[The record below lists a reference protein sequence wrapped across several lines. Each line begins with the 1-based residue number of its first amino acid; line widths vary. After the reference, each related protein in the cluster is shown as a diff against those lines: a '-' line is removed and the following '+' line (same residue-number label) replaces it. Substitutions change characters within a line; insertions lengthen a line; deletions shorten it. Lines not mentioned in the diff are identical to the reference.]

1 MVPEIGSRFSGD
13 ARETADWRMAMAIED
28 RLDALE
34 DRRQTLDALIRKEM
48 TRPGSNDL
56 HLVALK
62 RQKLALKDQ
71 IESLRRTG

>member
-1 MVPEIGSRFSGD
+1 
-13 ARETADWRMAMAIED
+13 MAIED

-34 DRRQTLDALIRKEM
+34 DRRQALDALIRREM

-56 HLVALK
+56 HLGALK

-71 IESLRRTG
+71 IESLRRTS